1 MLKRI
6 LCATLASGALV
17 LSGSAAAQE
26 LKIALIAGKTGPLEA
41 YAKDTE
47 KGFMLGLEYLTNG
60 TMALNGR
67 KIRVIVKDDQL
78 KPDLGKAM
86 LAEAYADDKVDIAV
100 GTTSSGVALA
110 MLPVAEEYKKV
121 LIVEP
126 AVADAITGD
135 KWNRYIFRTG
145 RNSSQDGDLQRWHI
159 GKPGVSVAYA
169 GAGLR
174 LRPRRRESRQGSPG
188 GGGQQGQGSA

>member
-1 MLKRI
+1 MLNRI
-6 LCATLASGALV
+6 LCAALASGALV

-86 LAEAYADDKVDIAV
+86 AAD
-100 GTTSSGVALA
+100 
-110 MLPVAEEYKKV
+110 
-121 LIVEP
+121 P
-126 AVADAITGD
+126 AVHECAVARM
-135 KWNRYIFRTG
+135 WNFALGKEDIV
-145 RNSSQDGDLQRWHI
+145 SDLSTVPVEVLQPFIDEFESNGQNLKEVLRSMM
-159 GKPGVSVAYA
+159 KSEDFVSF
-169 GAGLR
+169 
-174 LRPRRRESRQGSPG
+174 
-188 GGGQQGQGSA
+188 